1 MSGPQPSGHRVASDK
16 PFLVGL
22 ALLGGSYL
30 LIIAAMVLADLVYLD
45 YGDRP
50 VLGPESVQQGRYT
63 GGEATVAV
71 EPGRDYFFRKGEN
84 EAGLKVGDR
93 TQTGD
98 GVIRA
103 DGGTVILL
111 PRAQGEG
118 KPGTGSLRP
127 EARVSVVAVTNGVAP
142 VTTDVAPGQLWGEF
156 IRVSG
161 ADAPGWDGVREITH
175 TTTNQLSFA
184 VTEGASSAGSLSLS
198 RPNPL
203 VQALRSRD
211 IRFSIKL
218 SLVSCTLTTLLSLWV
233 AVPIGYLMSRYEFRG
248 KPVIDTLLDIPIV
261 LPPLV
266 VGLSLLI
273 LFRYMP
279 DWLSDAVVYKWPA
292 VVLAQFMVACAF
304 AVRTMRVT
312 FDQIP
317 QRYEQVAAALS
328 ELDLSGV
335 EVIPQTMPPFPW
347 YFGGQRFMNL
357 FIDSAEIAS
366 FCTRHGYRVCFDTS
380 HSKLAC
386 NLHNWSFT
394 EFVQTI
400 GPHAAHLHLGD
411 ASGVDGEGLQILEGD
426 IDWKMLSAALDD
438 LAPSAS
444 FIPEIWQGHKNEG
457 EGFWRGLELLENY
470 F

>member
-1 MSGPQPSGHRVASDK
+1 MSGPPPSGFRVASDK

-22 ALLGGSYL
+22 GVLGGSYL
-30 LIIAAMVLADLVYLD
+30 LIIAAMVLADLMFLD

-50 VLGPESVQQGRYT
+50 VLGPEMVKQGRYT

-71 EPGRDYFFRKGEN
+71 EPGRSYFFQRGEN
-84 EAGLKVGDR
+84 EAGLKLDDQSV
-93 TQTGD
+93 TGD
-98 GVIRA
+98 GLFQT
-103 DGGTVILL
+103 DGSTVTLL
-111 PRAQGEG
+111 PDQPGQN
-118 KPGTGSLRP
+118 KPVTASLRP
-127 EARVSVVAVTNGVAP
+127 KARVLGIAVTNHVAT
-142 VTTDVAPGQLWGEF
+142 VTTDVMHGLLWGEF

-161 ADAPGWDGVREITH
+161 TDAPGWDGVREISD

-184 VTEGASSAGSLSLS
+184 VADGTPAATTLVLSK
-198 RPNPL
+198 PNPL

-233 AVPIGYLMSRYEFRG
+233 SVPIGYMMSRFEFRG

-279 DWLSDAVVYKWPA
+279 EWLSDAVVYKWPA

-317 QRYEQVAAALS
+317 QRFEQVALT
-328 ELDLSGV
+328 LG
-335 EVIPQTMPPFPW
+335 
-347 YFGGQRFMNL
+347 
-357 FIDSAEIAS
+357 
-366 FCTRHGYRVCFDTS
+366 
-380 HSKLAC
+380 C
-386 NLHNWSFT
+386 NRR
-394 EFVQTI
+394 Q
-400 GPHAAHLHLGD
+400 A
-411 ASGVDGEGLQILEGD
+411 
-426 IDWKMLSAALDD
+426 
-438 LAPSAS
+438 
-444 FIPEIWQGHKNEG
+444 
-457 EGFWRGLELLENY
+457 FWRVIMPQARGGLLAAGTLAWARALGEFGPILVFAGATRQKTEVLPTSAFLELQAGRTEGMLAVSLIMIAAAVVV
-470 F
+470 FIIARTLGMKRIFA

>member
-50 VLGPESVQQGRYT
+50 VLGPEQVQQGRYT

-93 TQTGD
+93 IQTGD

-111 PRAQGEG
+111 PRAAGEG
-118 KPGTGSLRP
+118 KPVTASLRP
-127 EARVSVVAVTNGVAP
+127 KARVSGVAVTDGVAT
-142 VTTDVAPGQLWGEF
+142 VTTDVAHGQLWGEF

-317 QRYEQVAAALS
+317 QRFEQVALT
-328 ELDLSGV
+328 LG
-335 EVIPQTMPPFPW
+335 
-347 YFGGQRFMNL
+347 
-357 FIDSAEIAS
+357 
-366 FCTRHGYRVCFDTS
+366 
-380 HSKLAC
+380 C
-386 NLHNWSFT
+386 NRR
-394 EFVQTI
+394 Q
-400 GPHAAHLHLGD
+400 A
-411 ASGVDGEGLQILEGD
+411 
-426 IDWKMLSAALDD
+426 
-438 LAPSAS
+438 
-444 FIPEIWQGHKNEG
+444 
-457 EGFWRGLELLENY
+457 FWRVIMPQAKGGLLAAGTLAWARALGEFGPILVFAGATRQKTEVLPTSAFLELQAGRTEGMLAVSLIMIAAAVVV
-470 F
+470 FLIARTLGMKRIFA

>member
-118 KPGTGSLRP
+118 KPVTASLRP
-127 EARVSVVAVTNGVAP
+127 EARVSGVAVTNGVAT
-142 VTTDVAPGQLWGEF
+142 VTTDVAHGQLWGEF

-161 ADAPGWDGVREITH
+161 ADDPGWDGVREITH

-317 QRYEQVAAALS
+317 QRFEQVALT
-328 ELDLSGV
+328 LG
-335 EVIPQTMPPFPW
+335 
-347 YFGGQRFMNL
+347 
-357 FIDSAEIAS
+357 
-366 FCTRHGYRVCFDTS
+366 
-380 HSKLAC
+380 C
-386 NLHNWSFT
+386 NRR
-394 EFVQTI
+394 Q
-400 GPHAAHLHLGD
+400 A
-411 ASGVDGEGLQILEGD
+411 
-426 IDWKMLSAALDD
+426 
-438 LAPSAS
+438 
-444 FIPEIWQGHKNEG
+444 
-457 EGFWRGLELLENY
+457 FWRVIMPQARGGLLAAGTLAWARALGEFGPILVFAGATRQKTEVLPTSAFLELQAGRTEGMLAVSLIMIAAAAVV
-470 F
+470 FLIARTLGMKRIFA

>member
-50 VLGPESVQQGRYT
+50 VLGPEQVQQGRYT

-93 TQTGD
+93 IQTGD

-111 PRAQGEG
+111 PRAAGEG
-118 KPGTGSLRP
+118 KPVTASLRP
-127 EARVSVVAVTNGVAP
+127 KARVSGVAVTDGVAT
-142 VTTDVAPGQLWGEF
+142 VTTDVAHGQLWGEF

-317 QRYEQVAAALS
+317 QRFEQVALT
-328 ELDLSGV
+328 LG
-335 EVIPQTMPPFPW
+335 
-347 YFGGQRFMNL
+347 
-357 FIDSAEIAS
+357 
-366 FCTRHGYRVCFDTS
+366 
-380 HSKLAC
+380 C
-386 NLHNWSFT
+386 NRR
-394 EFVQTI
+394 Q
-400 GPHAAHLHLGD
+400 A
-411 ASGVDGEGLQILEGD
+411 
-426 IDWKMLSAALDD
+426 
-438 LAPSAS
+438 
-444 FIPEIWQGHKNEG
+444 
-457 EGFWRGLELLENY
+457 FWRVIMPQARGGLLAAGTLAWARALGEFGPILVFAGATRQKTEVLPTSAFLELQAGRTEGMLAVSLIMIAAAVVV
-470 F
+470 FLIARTLGMKRIFA

>member
-93 TQTGD
+93 TETGD

-118 KPGTGSLRP
+118 KPVTASLRP
-127 EARVSVVAVTNGVAP
+127 EARVSGVAVTNGVAT
-142 VTTDVAPGQLWGEF
+142 VTTDVAHGQLWGEF

-317 QRYEQVAAALS
+317 QRFEQVALT
-328 ELDLSGV
+328 LG
-335 EVIPQTMPPFPW
+335 
-347 YFGGQRFMNL
+347 
-357 FIDSAEIAS
+357 
-366 FCTRHGYRVCFDTS
+366 
-380 HSKLAC
+380 C
-386 NLHNWSFT
+386 NRR
-394 EFVQTI
+394 Q
-400 GPHAAHLHLGD
+400 A
-411 ASGVDGEGLQILEGD
+411 
-426 IDWKMLSAALDD
+426 
-438 LAPSAS
+438 
-444 FIPEIWQGHKNEG
+444 
-457 EGFWRGLELLENY
+457 FWRVIMPQARGGLLAAGTLAWARALGEFGPILVFAGATRQKTEVLPTSAFLELQAGRTDGMLAVSLIMIAAAAVV
-470 F
+470 FLIARTLGMKRIFA

>member
-16 PFLVGL
+16 PFIVGL
-22 ALLGGSYL
+22 AVLGGSYL

-50 VLGPESVQQGRYT
+50 VLGPEQVQQGRYT

-118 KPGTGSLRP
+118 KPVTASLRP
-127 EARVSVVAVTNGVAP
+127 EARVSGIAVTNGVAT
-142 VTTDVAPGQLWGEF
+142 VTTDVAHGQLWGEF

-184 VTEGASSAGSLSLS
+184 VAAGAAAGTLSLS

-317 QRYEQVAAALS
+317 QRFEQVALT
-328 ELDLSGV
+328 LG
-335 EVIPQTMPPFPW
+335 
-347 YFGGQRFMNL
+347 
-357 FIDSAEIAS
+357 
-366 FCTRHGYRVCFDTS
+366 
-380 HSKLAC
+380 C
-386 NLHNWSFT
+386 NRR
-394 EFVQTI
+394 Q
-400 GPHAAHLHLGD
+400 A
-411 ASGVDGEGLQILEGD
+411 
-426 IDWKMLSAALDD
+426 
-438 LAPSAS
+438 
-444 FIPEIWQGHKNEG
+444 
-457 EGFWRGLELLENY
+457 FWRVIMPQAKGGLLAAGTLAWARALGEFGPILVFAGATRQKTEVLPTSAFLELQAGRTEGMLAVSLIMIAAAVAV
-470 F
+470 FLIARTLGMKRIFA